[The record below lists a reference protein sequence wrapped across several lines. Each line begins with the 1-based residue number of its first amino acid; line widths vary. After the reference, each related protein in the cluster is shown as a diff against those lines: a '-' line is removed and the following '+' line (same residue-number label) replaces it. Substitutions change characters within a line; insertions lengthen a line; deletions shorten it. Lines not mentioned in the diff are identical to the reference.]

1 MTFHGTEAKLI
12 QLQSRA
18 IGIPL
23 LQKKTTSDGYE
34 QEFKEAVRSLVPTG
48 VVGMVFGDI
57 YLQEHKDEF
66 RTNKCRWL
74 PFHHEFYKKTMEI
87 NLKYL
92 TRML

>member
-57 YLQEHKDEF
+57 YLQEHKD
-66 RTNKCRWL
+66 WL
-74 PFHHEFYKKTMEI
+74 EI
-87 NLKYL
+87 
-92 TRML
+92 TIR